1 MRRRASTATMFQG
14 KYQQKV
20 FEGSSASS
28 TGELLKSHERASS
41 PQAAPSWRQR
51 MRTKP
56 RLICTICVAVVLV
69 VLALGLGLGLGLRH
83 RRTSS
88 AVVNLGYSKY
98 RGQAVGGGVSQ
109 WLGIRYAAPPLGNLR
124 FAAPQSPLPNDT
136 IQEANQVRRK
146 NPNGNATSAD
156 MVIIAWPSMPR
167 NPRVGGQ
174 Q

>member
-14 KYQQKV
+14 KYEQRT

-28 TGELLKSHERASS
+28 TGELLRSYEGFPN

-56 RLICTICVAVVLV
+56 RLICAICVAVVLV
-69 VLALGLGLGLGLRH
+69 VLALGLGLGLGLQH
-83 RRTSS
+83 RGTSS

-98 RGQAVGGGVSQ
+98 QGQPVGGGISQ

-124 FAAPQSPLPNDT
+124 FAAPQNPLPNDT
-136 IQEANQVRRK
+136 IQQANQVRQK
-146 NPNGNATSAD
+146 NPNANGTSANV
-156 MVIIAWPSMPR
+156 VITAWPSMPR
-167 NPRVGGQ
+167 NPRVCG
-174 Q
+174 